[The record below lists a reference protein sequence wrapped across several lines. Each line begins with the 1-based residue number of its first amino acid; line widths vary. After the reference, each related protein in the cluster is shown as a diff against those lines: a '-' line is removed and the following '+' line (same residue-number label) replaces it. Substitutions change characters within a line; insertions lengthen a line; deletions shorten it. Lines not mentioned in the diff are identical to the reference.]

1 MIQTVEGP
9 LPRSQIHNTLAH
21 EHMVFGKPGF
31 ALDSDNPYQRD
42 TAFRHGVE
50 RLEMVKP
57 FQVDLVVDPT
67 TIEWGRDP
75 LLLRRLSRATG
86 VALVCCTGYFKDE
99 GDMLAHL
106 KARSYCEDLEATL
119 AQEFEKELVQGIGN
133 TGVRAG
139 FLKVASSWG
148 EIRPLEKTI
157 FSAAVRA
164 ARRCDVGILTHCERG
179 TMAAQQAELFL
190 SLGMDPRRVILGH
203 MTSNRD
209 LAEIRA
215 VADQGFR
222 VGFDQFGILSIPGIP
237 DDEEKYRHLLTLVE
251 QGYGDRIVLSQDTI
265 CDRMGYVSKSKP
277 RYPGQIYR
285 EVLPRLRREGVPEET
300 LHRMTRD
307 TLLEVLDDRT
317 DAPSP

>member
-1 MIQTVEGP
+1 MIQTVWGP
-9 LPRSQIHNTLAH
+9 ISRSQVHNTLAH

-31 ALDSDNPYQRD
+31 ALDAGNPYQRE

-57 FQVDLVVDPT
+57 FQVDLVADPT

-119 AQEFEKELVQGIGN
+119 AREFEKELTEGIGS

-139 FLKVASSWG
+139 FVKVASSLG

-157 FSAAVRA
+157 FAAAVRA
-164 ARRCDVGILTHCERG
+164 ARRCDVAIFTHCERG
-179 TMAAQQAELFL
+179 TMAVRQAELFL
-190 SLGMDPRRVILGH
+190 SLGMDPHRVIIGH

-209 LAEIRA
+209 LEEIRA
-215 VADQGFR
+215 VAGLGFR
-222 VGFDQFGILSIPGIP
+222 IGFDQFGILSIPGIP
-237 DDEEKYRHLLTLVE
+237 GDEEKCRNLLTLLR

-277 RYPGQIYR
+277 RYPDQIYR
-285 EVLPRLRREGVPEET
+285 EVLPFLRREGIPEET
-300 LHRMTRD
+300 LRRMTRD
-307 TLLEVLDDRT
+307 TLLDVLDGR
-317 DAPSP
+317 SGQVL

>member
-1 MIQTVEGP
+1 MIQTVLGP
-9 LPRSQIHNTLAH
+9 ISRSQVHNTLAH

-31 ALDSDNPYQRD
+31 SLDTHNPYQRD
-42 TAFRHGVE
+42 AAFRHGVE

-57 FQVDLVVDPT
+57 FQVDLVADPT

-139 FLKVASSWG
+139 FLKVASSLG

-157 FSAAVRA
+157 FSAAIRA
-164 ARRCDVGILTHCERG
+164 ARQCDAAIFTHCERG
-179 TMAAQQAELFL
+179 TMATRQAELFL
-190 SLGMDPRRVILGH
+190 SLGMDPRRVIIGH

-209 LAEIRA
+209 LDEIRA
-215 VADQGFR
+215 VADLGFR
-222 VGFDQFGILSIPGIP
+222 IGFDQFGILSIPGIP
-237 DDEEKYRHLLTLVE
+237 DDEEKCRNLLTLLR

-265 CDRMGYVSKSKP
+265 CDRMGYVSKSTP
-277 RYPGQIYR
+277 RYPDQIYR
-285 EVLPRLRREGVPEET
+285 EVLPFLRRESISEET
-300 LHRMTRD
+300 LRRMTRD
-307 TLLEVLDDRT
+307 TLLDVLDGHSGQT
-317 DAPSP
+317 L